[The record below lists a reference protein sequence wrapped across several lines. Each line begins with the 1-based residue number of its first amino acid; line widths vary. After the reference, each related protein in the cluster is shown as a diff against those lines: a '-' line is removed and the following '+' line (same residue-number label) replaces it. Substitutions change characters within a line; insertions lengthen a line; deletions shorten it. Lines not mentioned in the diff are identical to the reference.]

1 MRSNIVQS
9 IQHLKL
15 ANEFMQDFIRSAPNT
30 RGAVVFS
37 DYSRRVKWIF
47 KDIITYPH
55 FDDEVRKGIKY
66 EIESDAFSVPAIT
79 ERVALLNPDQRQML
93 EDMIED
99 ILAGKTVE
107 VSIKDHI
114 VEDNEMINKNK

>member
-1 MRSNIVQS
+1 MRSSIVQS
-9 IQHLKL
+9 IQHLKQSD
-15 ANEFMQDFIRSAPNT
+15 EFMKDFIRQAPNT
-30 RGAVVFS
+30 RGAAIFEG
-37 DYSRRVKWIF
+37 YSRKLKWILR
-47 KDIITYPH
+47 DIITFPH
-55 FDDEVRKGIKY
+55 FPDEVRQGIKY

-107 VSIKDHI
+107 VSIKDDKI
-114 VEDNEMINKNK
+114 I

>member
-1 MRSNIVQS
+1 MRSNIVQA

-15 ANEFMQDFIRSAPNT
+15 ANEFMQDFIRDAPNT
-30 RGAVVFS
+30 RGAFIFKG
-37 DYSRRVKWIF
+37 YSNKVKWIF
-47 KDIITYPH
+47 TDIITYPH
-55 FDDEVRKGIKY
+55 FDAEVRKGIKY

-114 VEDNEMINKNK
+114 VDVNEMVENK

>member
-1 MRSNIVQS
+1 MRSSIVQS
-9 IQHLKL
+9 IQHLKQSD
-15 ANEFMQDFIRSAPNT
+15 EFMNDFIRAAPNT

-47 KDIITYPH
+47 NDIITYPH

-79 ERVALLNPDQRQML
+79 ERVALLNPDQRQIL

-99 ILAGKTVE
+99 ILAGKTIE

-114 VEDNEMINKNK
+114 VEPNEMVEKK